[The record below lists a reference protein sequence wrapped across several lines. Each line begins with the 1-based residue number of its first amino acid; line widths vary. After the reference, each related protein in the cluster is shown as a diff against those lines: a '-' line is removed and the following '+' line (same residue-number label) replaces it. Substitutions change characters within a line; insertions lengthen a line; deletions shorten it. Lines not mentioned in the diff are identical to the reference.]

1 MISLYYYF
9 LADFDSTLF
18 LYTSKYWCDT
28 LVRKCHLYKMDIYF
42 NGSFWFASF
51 FFYVLKMCFQLWLW
65 NLCHHNEL
73 FMRYMCPINI
83 EAGDGEKTSSN
94 KTWNMQFS
102 VFSLF
107 ENNNTLFTKIQSAI
121 IDLIYFSFPKQ
132 MHPFNRA
139 TLLST
144 FSGKWFLVMTSIS
157 YRISSYIFFLVL
169 VSSCQEMQRK
179 KNTENLWITLSIIWQ
194 VLYCKYEIPFWFDS
208 GPSQKWYALLSIGRT
223 VQSSSLNSW
232 PG

>member
-73 FMRYMCPINI
+73 FMRCMCPINI
-83 EAGDGEKTSSN
+83 EAEEMEKKPARTKHGTCNFLCSLYLRIIIRYLLKYNRLSSI
-94 KTWNMQFS
+94 W
-102 VFSLF
+102 
-107 ENNNTLFTKIQSAI
+107 
-121 IDLIYFSFPKQ
+121 
-132 MHPFNRA
+132 
-139 TLLST
+139 
-144 FSGKWFLVMTSIS
+144 
-157 YRISSYIFFLVL
+157 YIFHFRNK
-169 VSSCQEMQRK
+169 CIHPTKR
-179 KNTENLWITLSIIWQ
+179 
-194 VLYCKYEIPFWFDS
+194 LY
-208 GPSQKWYALLSIGRT
+208 
-223 VQSSSLNSW
+223 
-232 PG
+232 